1 MSAPLLSLKQV
12 RFRWPGSQQD
22 TLNLPELQLQPREHA
37 FLEGPSG
44 SGKSTLLSL
53 IGGILLPHSGH
64 IRILDQ
70 ELVPLSASQRDAF
83 RVAHL
88 GFLFQL
94 FNLLPYLSLTDNV
107 LLPLRFSRTRAAR
120 VGPSTTWVPEA
131 ERLLQALG
139 LEAPLREQRRVTE
152 LSVGQQQRV
161 AAARALIGRPELI
174 IADEPT
180 SALDAAARDG
190 FLQLLFQECD
200 ASGSTL
206 ILVSHDA
213 ALGERFT
220 RKWNLVELNQAAA
233 GGSC

>member
-1 MSAPLLSLKQV
+1 MGDPILSLREV
-12 RFRWPGSQQD
+12 RFRWPSQGHD
-22 TLNLPELQLQPREHA
+22 VLHLPELQLSAGTHA

-53 IGGILLPHSGH
+53 IGGILLPHSGS
-64 IRILDQ
+64 LQVLGQD
-70 ELVPLSASQRDAF
+70 LAALSASQRDAF

-94 FNLLPYLSLTDNV
+94 FNLLPYLSLTENV
-107 LLPLRFSRTRAAR
+107 VLPLRFSRERAAR
-120 VGPSTTWVPEA
+120 VGAASTWEPEA
-131 ERLLQALG
+131 ERLLRSLG
-139 LEAPLREQRRVTE
+139 LEEPLLQQRPVIE

-180 SALDAAARDG
+180 SALDASARDG
-190 FLQLLFQECD
+190 FLELLFQECE

-206 ILVSHDA
+206 VLVSHDA
-213 ALGERFT
+213 SLGARFEQ
-220 RKWNLVELNQAAA
+220 RWNLVELNQAS
-233 GGSC
+233 GTPC